1 MFVMEPSS
9 DSDKPEQEQ
18 PKVMYDNGHDN
29 RVFVG
34 DSATLPQPHLSRSQN
49 NGTTNSYYPNGQ
61 QNGRHQSNENPHQQ
75 SFRVIENSRL

>member
-9 DSDKPEQEQ
+9 DDDKPEQEP

-34 DSATLPQPHLSRSQN
+34 DSTTLPQPHLSRPQN

-61 QNGRHQSNENPHQQ
+61 SNENPHKQ